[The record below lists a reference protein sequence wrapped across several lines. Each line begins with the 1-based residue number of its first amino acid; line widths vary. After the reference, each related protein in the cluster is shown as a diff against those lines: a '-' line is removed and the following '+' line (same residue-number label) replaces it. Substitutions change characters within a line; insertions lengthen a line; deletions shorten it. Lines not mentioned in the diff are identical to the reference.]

1 MSFKKA
7 EKSKSKMRGAF
18 FGPSG
23 SGKTFSALS
32 VASGIAEKIN
42 SKIAVIDSEHGSSAK
57 YADRFTFDIVELG
70 TKTIAEYVANIAEA
84 QKAGYGVLII
94 DSLSHAWQELLE
106 EVDRIGKTKFKGNSW
121 AAWQEGTPKQ
131 KKLVDAI
138 LSFNGHVIVTMRSKT
153 EWQTGI
159 DQDGKKNIK
168 RIGLAPEQGKGIEYE
183 FDLLLEI
190 STDHIAEVIK
200 DRTGKF
206 QDKIIDKPG
215 VEFGKELIDWLNTGS
230 DPKEEPKVDY
240 AVQQK
245 EMLDKFK
252 MLKAENKI
260 PTTEIVAID
269 ALIKYLEG
277 VNPEMDKERWRRA
290 RDRFLA
296 LKPESEQ
303 KEIF

>member
-1 MSFKKA
+1 
-7 EKSKSKMRGAF
+7 
-18 FGPSG
+18 
-23 SGKTFSALS
+23 
-32 VASGIAEKIN
+32 
-42 SKIAVIDSEHGSSAK
+42 
-57 YADRFTFDIVELG
+57 
-70 TKTIAEYVANIAEA
+70 
-84 QKAGYGVLII
+84 LII
-94 DSLSHAWQELLE
+94 DSLSHAWQKLLE
-106 EVDRIGKTKFKGNSW
+106 EVDKSGKTKFKGNSW
-121 AAWQEGTPKQ
+121 AAWKEGTPKQ

-138 LSFNGHVIVTMRSKT
+138 LSFDGHVIVTMRSKT

-200 DRTGKF
+200 DRTSKF
-206 QDKIIDKPG
+206 QDKIIEKPG

-240 AVQQK
+240 AAQQK

-252 MLKAENKI
+252 KLKAENKI
-260 PTTEIVAID
+260 PKEEIVAVD

-277 VNPEMDKERWRRA
+277 VSPEMDKARWKRA